1 MMRKEKLETSD
12 SKLQLSEKRLE
23 EVRKNGDEMTNEAN
37 QQSALT
43 AFMGQILGMMIWKTS
58 QAESV
63 IDIFINKVRFL
74 I

>member
-63 IDIFINKVRFL
+63 IDIFINKVSS
-74 I
+74 